1 MHPLPCRTCG
11 YHAATEECPLCVH
24 APREPSLRRAP
35 ARGVA
40 RLFEGFRALWHGLR
54 ILVTTPR
61 TKRLLVP
68 PFLLSSAVFA
78 LVFAWAW
85 SWISSVLRGLDQ
97 GLESELQD
105 LPALL
110 RPVVGWLVQTGA
122 LLFSARVLA
131 FVALALTAS
140 LVFLWCFSVVYEAFC
155 GPFLDSV
162 QARIEARWFGSD
174 PRAQL
179 EEQGQRPTLARRIG
193 RELSTLLTSIKASL
207 LALLV
212 LLAFVWVKFLP
223 LLGVPLFAVVAGFAT
238 ALTLLDIPF
247 SRRGWTVRQRLAF
260 LRDHLPEWISLGVGS
275 GLCFVLP
282 VLGPLIG
289 VPVASIGG
297 LWLFVRLDKSR
308 LRARAPAPGAVTVE
322 SLPPG
327 APRK

>member
-1 MHPLPCRTCG
+1 MDPLPCRTCG
-11 YHAATEECPLCVH
+11 YHSATEECPLCAH
-24 APREPSLRRAP
+24 APREASLRAAR
-35 ARGVA
+35 ARGLA

-54 ILVTTPR
+54 ILLTTPR

-68 PFLLSSAVFA
+68 PFLMSSAVFA
-78 LVFAWAW
+78 LV
-85 SWISSVLRGLDQ
+85 
-97 GLESELQD
+97 
-105 LPALL
+105 
-110 RPVVGWLVQTGA
+110 
-122 LLFSARVLA
+122 

-179 EEQGQRPTLARRIG
+179 EQQDQRPTFARRVR
-193 RELSTLLTSIKASL
+193 RELSTWLTSIKASL

-223 LLGVPLFAVVAGFAT
+223 LLGVPLFAIVAGFAT

-260 LRDHLPEWISLGVGS
+260 LREHLPEWISLGFGS
-275 GLCFVLP
+275 GLCFVVP
-282 VLGPLIG
+282 ILGPLIG

-297 LWLFVRLDKSR
+297 LWLFVRLDKSA
-308 LRARAPAPGAVTVE
+308 LRAPERHSGA
-322 SLPPG
+322 
-327 APRK
+327 

>member
-1 MHPLPCRTCG
+1 MDPLPCRTCG
-11 YHAATEECPLCVH
+11 YHSATEECPLCAH
-24 APREPSLRRAP
+24 APREASLRAAR
-35 ARGVA
+35 ARGLA

-54 ILVTTPR
+54 ILLTTPR

-68 PFLLSSAVFA
+68 PFLMSSAVFA
-78 LVFAWAW
+78 LVFVWAW
-85 SWISSVLRGLDQ
+85 SWISGVLRALDQ
-97 GLESELQD
+97 GLEARLEN

-110 RPVVGWLVQTGA
+110 RPIVGWLVHTGA
-122 LLFSARVLA
+122 LLFSAQALA

-179 EEQGQRPTLARRIG
+179 EQQDQRPTFARRVR
-193 RELSTLLTSIKASL
+193 RELSTWLTSIKASL

-223 LLGVPLFAVVAGFAT
+223 LLGVPLFAIVAGFAT

-260 LRDHLPEWISLGVGS
+260 LREHLPEWISLGFGS
-275 GLCFVLP
+275 GLCFVVP
-282 VLGPLIG
+282 ILGPLIG

-297 LWLFVRLDKSR
+297 LWLFVRLDKSA
-308 LRARAPAPGAVTVE
+308 LRAPERHSGA
-322 SLPPG
+322 
-327 APRK
+327 

>member
-1 MHPLPCRTCG
+1 MDPLPCRTCG

-24 APREPSLRRAP
+24 APHEASLQGARARGP
-35 ARGVA
+35 AR
-40 RLFEGFRALWHGLR
+40 LLEGFRALWHGLR

-68 PFLLSSAVFA
+68 PFLMSSAVFA
-78 LVFAWAW
+78 LVFVWAW
-85 SWISSVLRGLDQ
+85 SWISGALHALDQ
-97 GLESELQD
+97 GLEGELQD

-110 RPVVGWLVQTGA
+110 RPVVGWLVHTGA

-174 PRAQL
+174 PRARL
-179 EEQGQRPTLARRIG
+179 EEQGLRPTLGRRIA
-193 RELSTLLTSIKASL
+193 RELATWLTSIKASL

-212 LLAFVWVKFLP
+212 LVLFLWVKFVP

-260 LRDHLPEWISLGVGS
+260 LREHLPEWISLGIGS
-275 GLCFVLP
+275 GLCFVVP

-297 LWLFVRLDKSR
+297 LWLFVRLDKSA
-308 LRARAPAPGAVTVE
+308 LRARGR
-322 SLPPG
+322 
-327 APRK
+327 APRA